1 MKIFVLGLIIIWS
14 TFVFADDGKDKIRQ
28 HAVDKNMTDE
38 TAELLY
44 NIHHLQKQGMMI
56 GQHNGAWMEE
66 RKDLNSHFFKLSGR
80 QPAMVCYDFMFI
92 TNRRNKENSWHR
104 VKEHEIR
111 ANIIAANRAGLYQT
125 MCWHYNDPYI
135 GKTFYV
141 KDLPEEYGQNSFRS
155 ILKGGVNHEV
165 YKKDLR
171 KVAEFSLSIK
181 DDSGKL
187 IPFIF
192 RPFHEFD
199 GEWFWWGAPYNT
211 PDEFKEVWRFT
222 VEYLRDSLNVH
233 NIIYAFSPDIR
244 FESKE
249 DYLVRYP
256 GDEYTDIIGFDD
268 YEDFKYDQKRTQK
281 AKDRIKIVA
290 EIGKEKNKPVALT
303 ELGYFVKHNQPKK
316 KIDAERIKWM
326 LKAVSEM
333 NEYLAYIVFW
343 GNGGTYDYC
352 VPSEGLV
359 GEKDFLDFLNQPFI
373 IMNDNKEE
381 KLKKE

>member
-1 MKIFVLGLIIIWS
+1 MKIIVLGLIIIWS
-14 TFVFADDGKDKIRQ
+14 TSVFADGGKDKIRQ
-28 HAVDKNMTDE
+28 NAVDKEMTDE
-38 TAELLY
+38 TATLLS
-44 NIHHLQKQGMMI
+44 NIHHLQKRGMMI
-56 GQHNGAWMEE
+56 GQHDGVWMEE
-66 RKDLNSHFFKLSGR
+66 HKGLNSHFNRLSGR
-80 QPAMVCYDFMFI
+80 QPAMVCNDFMFI
-92 TNRRNKENSWHR
+92 TNRGNVEGSFYR
-104 VKEHEIR
+104 VREHEIK

-155 ILKGGVNHEV
+155 ILKGGVNHET

-171 KVAEFSLSIK
+171 KVAEFSLSLK
-181 DDSGKL
+181 DDNGKL

-211 PDEFKEVWRFT
+211 PEEFKAIWQFT
-222 VEYLRDSLNVH
+222 VEYLRDTLNVH
-233 NIIYAFSPDIR
+233 NMLYAFSPDIR
-244 FESKE
+244 FNSKE
-249 DYLVRYP
+249 EFLIRYP
-256 GDEYTDIIGFDD
+256 GDDYVDIIGFDD
-268 YEDFKYDQKRTQK
+268 YEDFKYDKERTEK
-281 AKDRIKIVA
+281 AKDRIRIVA

-303 ELGYFVKHNQPKK
+303 ELGYFIKHNEPKK
-316 KIDAERIKWM
+316 EIDADRTKWM
-326 LKAVSEM
+326 LEAVSEM

-352 VPSEGLV
+352 VPSAGLV
-359 GEKDFLDFLNQPFI
+359 GEKDFLDFLNQPFV

-381 KLKKE
+381 KLK